1 MKKNEVLLKIQNLT
15 IYFFISS
22 FLGWLLEIAYAFSVF
37 GTFVDRG
44 FLKGPICP
52 IYGYG
57 VVAMILISEWVKK
70 ENIQSDFAI
79 FCVIT
84 VIATIL
90 EYLASLFLE
99 LMFNLRW
106 WDYTGYFLNIDGRVC
121 LIFSIFFGLA
131 GIFFMKVI
139 YARYQK
145 FTKVIRKYFSNKNIW
160 IILIALIVTM
170 TLDKGVSALRYMDP
184 QLRDVDFRVVLK
196 K

>member
-1 MKKNEVLLKIQNLT
+1 MKKNEILLKIQDLT

-22 FLGWLLEIAYAFSVF
+22 FLGWVLEVAYAFSVF

-57 VVAMILISEWVKK
+57 VVAMVLISEWVKK
-70 ENIQSDFAI
+70 ENIQSNFAI
-79 FCVIT
+79 FCIVT
-84 VIATIL
+84 VIATVL

-99 LMFNLRW
+99 IIFNLRW
-106 WDYTGYFLNIDGRVC
+106 WDYTGYFLNINGRVC
-121 LIFSIFFGLA
+121 LVFSIFFGLA
-131 GIFFMKVI
+131 GLGFMKMI
-139 YARYQK
+139 YPRLQNL
-145 FTKVIRKYFSNKNIW
+145 TKSIREHFSNKNIW
-160 IILIALIVTM
+160 IILIALIVIM
-170 TLDKGVSALRYMDP
+170 TLDKGLSALRYIDP